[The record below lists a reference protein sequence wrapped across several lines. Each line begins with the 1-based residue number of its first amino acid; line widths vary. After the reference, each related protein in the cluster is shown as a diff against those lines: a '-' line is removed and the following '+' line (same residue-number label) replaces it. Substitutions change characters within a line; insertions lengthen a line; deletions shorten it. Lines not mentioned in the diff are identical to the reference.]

1 MRVVVAGILLLI
13 LAVVLWGLGE
23 REMGGVSAAVGII
36 LIGASDPPTWHGGG
50 PIG

>member
-1 MRVVVAGILLLI
+1 MRVAIAGIVLLI
-13 LAVVLWGLGE
+13 AAVVLWGLGE
-23 REMGGVSAAVGII
+23 RGLGGVSAAIAII